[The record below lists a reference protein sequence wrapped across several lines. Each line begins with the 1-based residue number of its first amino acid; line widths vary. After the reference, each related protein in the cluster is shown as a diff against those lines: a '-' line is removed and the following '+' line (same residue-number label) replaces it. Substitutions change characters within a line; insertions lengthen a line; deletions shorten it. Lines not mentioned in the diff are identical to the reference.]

1 MSCFSLSNES
11 QCFPRYSCVFYCCPD
26 IFHDKC
32 GLFIAVFRP
41 SMRCFILV
49 WYVAILVCVLL
60 YCHVLMIQPYGIS
73 GSPRLFNGDHR
84 DCCDKVGVSEVVN
97 GLAMGS
103 PCVLYF
109 IPVFFLDQNAVWVL
123 PIFMVIIRRHAV
135 ILESSLKFYD
145 SLAVS
150 LYCYRLS
157 HGWLSV
163 VLWSFCVA
171 VLVCS
176 ISTTACLGL
185 FLYLCSVHS
194 NYGTSYISPSMIVA
208 VHLYS
213 MAILMH
219 PVTILWYIDSLC
231 RPRYTPWNVNYR
243 LDMFSGSPMGVLN
256 CPCVLYCSSGDF
268 CGSPVMFWQ
277 TIWRVTSRC
286 AIVSWQ
292 MHSLAVWVCPTAV
305 LVAPDCH
312 VSVLW
317 SHAES
322 CDTLSVL
329 HSCLVVSWCLIWQS
343 WCVV

>member
-1 MSCFSLSNES
+1 MGWLW
-11 QCFPRYSCVFYCCPD
+11 
-26 IFHDKC
+26 
-32 GLFIAVFRP
+32 AV
-41 SMRCFILV
+41 
-49 WYVAILVCVLL
+49 LVC
-60 YCHVLMIQPYGIS
+60 S
-73 GSPRLFNGDHR
+73 TSFLF
-84 DCCDKVGVSEVVN
+84 
-97 GLAMGS
+97 
-103 PCVLYF
+103 
-109 IPVFFLDQNAVWVL
+109 FFLDQNAVWVL

-312 VSVLW
+312 ISVL
-317 SHAES
+317 
-322 CDTLSVL
+322 
-329 HSCLVVSWCLIWQS
+329 
-343 WCVV
+343 